1 MATKQISIF
10 ANEQELKDFLFIKEK
25 LDRKTE
31 SDTVRAMIS
40 LCKKILTQNSAM
52 ALIEEQRVSS
62 NTL

>member
-10 ANEQELKDFLFIKEK
+10 ANEQELKDFQFIKER
-25 LDRKTE
+25 LERNSD

-40 LCKKILTQNSAM
+40 MCKKILEKNVATAT
-52 ALIEEQRVSS
+52 IIPTS

>member
-25 LDRKTE
+25 LNRKTE

-40 LCKKILTQNSAM
+40 LCKKILTQNSAI
-52 ALIEEQRVSS
+52 ALIEGQRVSS

>member
-10 ANEQELKDFLFIKEK
+10 ANEQELKDFQFIKER
-25 LDRKTE
+25 LERNSD

-40 LCKKILTQNSAM
+40 MCKKILEKNVATATI
-52 ALIEEQRVSS
+52 LPTS

>member
-25 LDRKTE
+25 LNRKTE

-40 LCKKILTQNSAM
+40 LCKKILTQNSAI
-52 ALIEEQRVSS
+52 ALIEEPRVSS